1 LKSAIAYSKKSY
13 FKVKIIFMET
23 TTLTNANWSLP
34 RKISFRFFCSFF
46 ILYIFPFPL
55 NSVPFAAEINKI
67 SEKILHWYFAA
78 FDYVTTFWHW
88 LIPGVGKNLLS
99 LKTPIT
105 IFTNGSGD
113 TTYDYVL
120 LLTQVLLAIISCIAW
135 SILDRNRKSYNT
147 AYYWLCVLLRYFLA
161 VIMLSYGF
169 SKVFHLQMP
178 YPYLTRLVQPYGDSS
193 PMGLVWTYIGQ
204 SKAFSA
210 VLGWSE
216 VICGLLLF
224 FRKTTLV
231 GALFTLIVMGNV
243 MVVNF
248 CYDVPVKLFSSML
261 ELMAL
266 YLAAPYL
273 RKLYQALIQHEP
285 THISNY
291 YQPVFTKRWQVIV
304 INVLKFL
311 IIADALFYGVK
322 GSIDQGKQYGDYAP
336 KPPLYG
342 IYNTELV
349 IRNNDTIPPLTTDT
363 SRWKQ
368 IIIQRKDYAR
378 IKLMND
384 SLMNY
389 NFKIDTVL
397 KKATVYNFIDTLAKA
412 SFSYIKNGDDL
423 ILIGKMG
430 ADSLIVKLKRYDERN
445 FRLMNRGF
453 HWINEYPY
461 NR

>member
-1 LKSAIAYSKKSY
+1 MQTAPLINSEWK
-13 FKVKIIFMET
+13 
-23 TTLTNANWSLP
+23 LL
-34 RKISFRFFCSFF
+34 RKMSFRFFCTFF
-46 ILYIFPFPL
+46 ILYTFPFPL
-55 NSVPFAAEINKI
+55 NNIPFGSEINKI
-67 SEKILHWYFAA
+67 SEKILAWYYAGL
-78 FDYVTTFWHW
+78 DYVTVFWHW
-88 LIPGVGKNLLS
+88 LIPALGKGVIH

-113 TTYDYVL
+113 TTYDYGL
-120 LLTQVLLAIISCIAW
+120 LFTQVLLSIIICGIW

-161 VIMLSYGF
+161 GMMLGYGF

-178 YPYLTRLVQPYGDSS
+178 YPYLSRLVQPYGDSS

-204 SKAFSA
+204 SKAFS
-210 VLGWSE
+210 VVVGLSE

-224 FRKTTLV
+224 FRKTTLL
-231 GALFTLIVMGNV
+231 GALFSLIVMGNV
-243 MVVNF
+243 MAVNF
-248 CYDVPVKLFSSML
+248 CYDIPVKIFSSVL

-273 RKLYQALIQHEP
+273 KRLYQLFIQHKP
-285 THISNY
+285 IQINNY
-291 YQPVFTKRWQVIV
+291 VQPSFTKKWVAV
-304 INVLKFL
+304 VLKCLKLL
-311 IIADALFYGVK
+311 IIADALFYGIK
-322 GSIDQGKQYGDYAP
+322 GGMDSVNKYGDNAP

-349 IRNNDTIPPLTTDT
+349 IRNKDTIASLTTDT

-368 IIIQRKDYAR
+368 LIIQSDKFAI

-384 SLMNY
+384 SLLSY
-389 NFKIDTVL
+389 FFRVDTVG
-397 KKATVYNFIDTLAKA
+397 KKVIVYSRKDTLNK
-412 SFSYIKNGDDL
+412 SFFSYTRDSAFL
-423 ILIGKMG
+423 ILNGKVKN
-430 ADSLIVKLKRYDERN
+430 DSVYMKLKRFDEKK
-445 FRLMNRGF
+445 FRLMSRGF

>member
-1 LKSAIAYSKKSY
+1 MHILKPKLLS
-13 FKVKIIFMET
+13 MEST
-23 TTLTNANWSLP
+23 ALTDSNWRLS

-55 NSVPFAAEINKI
+55 NSFPFGAEINKI
-67 SEKILHWYFAA
+67 SEKILGWYNAA
-78 FDYVTTFWHW
+78 FEYVTVFWHW
-88 LIPGVGKNLLS
+88 LIPAVGKGLIHLN
-99 LKTPIT
+99 KPIT

-120 LLTQVLLAIISCIAW
+120 LLTQVLLSIISCIVW

-178 YPYLTRLVQPYGDSS
+178 YPYLSRLVQPYGDSS

-210 VLGWSE
+210 LVGWSE

-231 GALFTLIVMGNV
+231 GALFSLIVMGNIV
-243 MVVNF
+243 AVNF
-248 CYDVPVKLFSSML
+248 CYDVPVKLFSSVL
-261 ELMAL
+261 EIMAL

-273 RKLYQALIQHEP
+273 KKMYQAFIQHKP
-285 THISNY
+285 THINNY
-291 YQPVFTKRWQVIV
+291 YQPVFTKKWQVIG
-304 INVLKFL
+304 IRVLKIL
-311 IIADALFYGVK
+311 IIADALFSGVK
-322 GSIDQGKQYGDYAP
+322 GSIDQGKQYGDNAP

-342 IYNTELV
+342 IYNTDMV

-363 SRWKQ
+363 SRWK
-368 IIIQRKDYAR
+368 
-378 IKLMND
+378 
-384 SLMNY
+384 
-389 NFKIDTVL
+389 
-397 KKATVYNFIDTLAKA
+397 
-412 SFSYIKNGDDL
+412 
-423 ILIGKMG
+423 
-430 ADSLIVKLKRYDERN
+430 
-445 FRLMNRGF
+445 
-453 HWINEYPY
+453 
-461 NR
+461 

>member
-1 LKSAIAYSKKSY
+1 
-13 FKVKIIFMET
+13 MEA
-23 TTLTNANWSLP
+23 TTLTDTNWKLS

-55 NSVPFAAEINKI
+55 NNFPFGGEINKI
-67 SEKILHWYFAA
+67 SEKILGWYYAA
-78 FDYVTTFWHW
+78 FEYVTVFWHW
-88 LIPGVGKNLLS
+88 LTPGVGKTLLNLEN
-99 LKTPIT
+99 PIT

-120 LLTQVLLAIISCIAW
+120 VLTMILLSILICIGW
-135 SILDRNRKSYNT
+135 SILDRNRKNYNT
-147 AYYWLCVLLRYFLA
+147 AYYWLCVLIRYYLA

-178 YPYLTRLVQPYGDSS
+178 YPFLSRLVQPYGDSS
-193 PMGLVWTYIGQ
+193 PMGLAWTYVGQ

-210 VLGWSE
+210 FVGWSE

-231 GALFTLIVMGNV
+231 GALLTLIVMGNV
-243 MVVNF
+243 VVVNL
-248 CYDVPVKLFSSML
+248 CYDIPVKLFSSVL
-261 ELMAL
+261 EIMAL

-273 RKLYQALIQHEP
+273 KKMYQAFIQHKP
-285 THISNY
+285 IHINNY
-291 YQPVFTKRWQVIV
+291 YQPVFTKRWQAIG
-304 INVLKFL
+304 IKVLKVL
-311 IIADALFYGVK
+311 IITDALFSGVK
-322 GSIDQGKQYGDYAP
+322 GSIDQGKQYGDNAP

-342 IYNTELV
+342 IYNTVLV
-349 IRNNDTIPPLTTDT
+349 VRNNDTIPPLTTDT

-368 IIIQRKDYAR
+368 IIVQSNNYAR

-384 SLMNY
+384 TLRNY
-389 NFKIDTVL
+389 NFKVDTAL
-397 KKATVYNFIDTLAKA
+397 RKAIVFANWDTLNKIN
-412 SFSYIKNGDDL
+412 FNYITDADYLTFTGKFKN
-423 ILIGKMG
+423 
-430 ADSLIVKLKRYDERN
+430 DSLFIKLKRFDEKN
-445 FRLMNRGF
+445 FRLMSRGF

>member
-1 LKSAIAYSKKSY
+1 
-13 FKVKIIFMET
+13 MEA
-23 TTLTNANWSLP
+23 TTLTDTNWKLS

-55 NSVPFAAEINKI
+55 NSVPFGGEINKI
-67 SEKILHWYFAA
+67 SEKILGWYYAA
-78 FDYVTTFWHW
+78 FEYVTVFWHW
-88 LIPGVGKNLLS
+88 LTPGVGKTLLNLEN
-99 LKTPIT
+99 PIT

-120 LLTQVLLAIISCIAW
+120 VLTMVLLSILICIGW
-135 SILDRNRKSYNT
+135 SILDRNRKNYNT
-147 AYYWLCVLLRYFLA
+147 AYYWLCVLIRYYLA

-178 YPYLTRLVQPYGDSS
+178 YPFLSRLVQPYGDSS
-193 PMGLVWTYIGQ
+193 PMGLAWTYVGQ

-210 VLGWSE
+210 FVGWSE

-231 GALFTLIVMGNV
+231 GALLTLIVMGNV
-243 MVVNF
+243 VVVNL
-248 CYDVPVKLFSSML
+248 CYDIPVKLFSSVL
-261 ELMAL
+261 EIMAL

-273 RKLYQALIQHEP
+273 KKMYQAFIQHKP
-285 THISNY
+285 IHINNY
-291 YQPVFTKRWQVIV
+291 YQPVFTKRWQAIG
-304 INVLKFL
+304 IKILKVL
-311 IIADALFYGVK
+311 IIADALFSGVK
-322 GSIDQGKQYGDYAP
+322 GSIDQGKQYGDNAP

-342 IYNTELV
+342 IYNTVLV
-349 IRNNDTIPPLTTDT
+349 VRNNDTIPPLTTDT

-368 IIIQRKDYAR
+368 IIVQSNNYAR

-384 SLMNY
+384 TLRNY
-389 NFKIDTVL
+389 NFKVDTAL
-397 KKATVYNFIDTLAKA
+397 RKAIVFANWDTLNKIN
-412 SFSYIKNGDDL
+412 FNYITDADYLTFTGKFKN
-423 ILIGKMG
+423 
-430 ADSLIVKLKRYDERN
+430 DSLFIKLKRFDEKN
-445 FRLMNRGF
+445 FRLMSRGF

>member
-1 LKSAIAYSKKSY
+1 
-13 FKVKIIFMET
+13 MEA
-23 TTLTNANWSLP
+23 TTLTDTNWKLS

-55 NSVPFAAEINKI
+55 NSVPFGAEINKI
-67 SEKILHWYFAA
+67 SEKILGWYYAA
-78 FDYVTTFWHW
+78 FEYVTVFWHW
-88 LIPGVGKNLLS
+88 LTPGVGKTLLNLEN
-99 LKTPIT
+99 PIT

-120 LLTQVLLAIISCIAW
+120 VLTMILLSILICIGW
-135 SILDRNRKSYNT
+135 SILDRNRKNYNT
-147 AYYWLCVLLRYFLA
+147 AYYWLCVLIRYYLA

-178 YPYLTRLVQPYGDSS
+178 YPFLSRLVQPYGDSS
-193 PMGLVWTYIGQ
+193 PMGLAWTYVGQ

-210 VLGWSE
+210 FVGWSE

-231 GALFTLIVMGNV
+231 GALLTLIVMGNV
-243 MVVNF
+243 VVVNL
-248 CYDVPVKLFSSML
+248 CYDIPVKLFSSVL
-261 ELMAL
+261 EIMAL

-273 RKLYQALIQHEP
+273 KKIYQAFIQHKP
-285 THISNY
+285 IHINNY
-291 YQPVFTKRWQVIV
+291 YQPVFTKRWQAIG
-304 INVLKFL
+304 IKILKVL
-311 IIADALFYGVK
+311 IIADALFSGVK
-322 GSIDQGKQYGDYAP
+322 GSIDQGKQYGDNAP

-342 IYNTELV
+342 IYNTVLV
-349 IRNNDTIPPLTTDT
+349 VRNNDTIPPLTTDT

-368 IIIQRKDYAR
+368 IIVQSNNYAR

-384 SLMNY
+384 TLRNY
-389 NFKIDTVL
+389 NFKVDTAL
-397 KKATVYNFIDTLAKA
+397 RKAIVFANWDTLNKIN
-412 SFSYIKNGDDL
+412 FNYITDADYLTFTGKFKN
-423 ILIGKMG
+423 
-430 ADSLIVKLKRYDERN
+430 DSLFIKLKRFDEKN
-445 FRLMNRGF
+445 FRLMSRGF

>member
-1 LKSAIAYSKKSY
+1 
-13 FKVKIIFMET
+13 MEAT
-23 TTLTNANWSLP
+23 TPTDTNWKLS

-55 NSVPFAAEINKI
+55 NSVPFGGEINKI
-67 SEKILHWYFAA
+67 SEKILGWYYAA
-78 FDYVTTFWHW
+78 FEYVTFFWHW
-88 LIPGVGKNLLS
+88 LTPGVGKTLLNLEN
-99 LKTPIT
+99 PIT

-120 LLTQVLLAIISCIAW
+120 VLTMILLSILICIGW
-135 SILDRNRKSYNT
+135 SILDRNRKNYNT
-147 AYYWLCVLLRYFLA
+147 AYYWLCVLIRYYLA

-178 YPYLTRLVQPYGDSS
+178 YPYLSRLVQPYGDSS
-193 PMGLVWTYIGQ
+193 PMGLAWTYVGQ

-210 VLGWSE
+210 FVGWSE

-231 GALFTLIVMGNV
+231 GALLTLIVMGNV
-243 MVVNF
+243 VVVNL
-248 CYDVPVKLFSSML
+248 CYDIPVKLFSSVL
-261 ELMAL
+261 EIMAL

-273 RKLYQALIQHEP
+273 KKMYQAFIQHKP
-285 THISNY
+285 IHINNY
-291 YQPVFTKRWQVIV
+291 YQPVFTKRWQAIG
-304 INVLKFL
+304 IKILKVL
-311 IIADALFYGVK
+311 IIADALFSGVK
-322 GSIDQGKQYGDYAP
+322 GSIDQGKQYGDNAP

-342 IYNTELV
+342 IYNTVLV
-349 IRNNDTIPPLTTDT
+349 VRNNDTIPPLTTDT

-368 IIIQRKDYAR
+368 IIVQSNNYAR

-384 SLMNY
+384 TLRNY
-389 NFKIDTVL
+389 NFKVDTAL
-397 KKATVYNFIDTLAKA
+397 RKAIVFANWDTLNKIN
-412 SFSYIKNGDDL
+412 FNYITDADYLTFTGKFKN
-423 ILIGKMG
+423 
-430 ADSLIVKLKRYDERN
+430 DSLFIKLKRFDEKN
-445 FRLMNRGF
+445 FRLMSRGF

>member
-1 LKSAIAYSKKSY
+1 
-13 FKVKIIFMET
+13 MEA
-23 TTLTNANWSLP
+23 TTLTDTNWKLS

-55 NSVPFAAEINKI
+55 NSVPFGGEINKI
-67 SEKILHWYFAA
+67 SEKILGWYYAA
-78 FDYVTTFWHW
+78 FEYVTVFWHW
-88 LIPGVGKNLLS
+88 LTPGVGKTLLNLEN
-99 LKTPIT
+99 PIT

-120 LLTQVLLAIISCIAW
+120 VLTMVLLSILICIGW
-135 SILDRNRKSYNT
+135 SILDRNRKNYNT
-147 AYYWLCVLLRYFLA
+147 AYYWLCVLIRYYLA

-178 YPYLTRLVQPYGDSS
+178 YPFLSRLVQPYGDSS
-193 PMGLVWTYIGQ
+193 PMGLAWTYVGQ

-210 VLGWSE
+210 FVGWSE

-231 GALFTLIVMGNV
+231 GALLTLIVMGNV
-243 MVVNF
+243 VVVNL
-248 CYDVPVKLFSSML
+248 CYDIPVKLFSSVL
-261 ELMAL
+261 EIMAL

-273 RKLYQALIQHEP
+273 KKMYQAFIQHKP
-285 THISNY
+285 IHINNY
-291 YQPVFTKRWQVIV
+291 YQPVFTKRWQAIG
-304 INVLKFL
+304 IKVLKVL
-311 IIADALFYGVK
+311 IITDALFSGVK
-322 GSIDQGKQYGDYAP
+322 GSIDQGKQYGDNAP

-342 IYNTELV
+342 IYNTVLV
-349 IRNNDTIPPLTTDT
+349 VRNNDTIPPLTTDT

-368 IIIQRKDYAR
+368 IIVQSNNYAR

-384 SLMNY
+384 TLRNY
-389 NFKIDTVL
+389 NFKVDTAL
-397 KKATVYNFIDTLAKA
+397 RKAIVFANWDTLNKIN
-412 SFSYIKNGDDL
+412 FNYIIDADYLTFTGKFKN
-423 ILIGKMG
+423 
-430 ADSLIVKLKRYDERN
+430 DSLFIKLKRFDEKN
-445 FRLMNRGF
+445 FRLMSRGF

>member
-1 LKSAIAYSKKSY
+1 
-13 FKVKIIFMET
+13 MEAT
-23 TTLTNANWSLP
+23 TPTDTNWKLS

-55 NSVPFAAEINKI
+55 NSVPFGGEINKI
-67 SEKILHWYFAA
+67 SEKILGWYYAA
-78 FDYVTTFWHW
+78 FEYVTVFWHW
-88 LIPGVGKNLLS
+88 LTPGVAKTLLNLEN
-99 LKTPIT
+99 PIT

-120 LLTQVLLAIISCIAW
+120 VLTMILLSILICIGW
-135 SILDRNRKSYNT
+135 SILDRNRKNYNT
-147 AYYWLCVLLRYFLA
+147 AYYWLCVLIRYYLA

-178 YPYLTRLVQPYGDSS
+178 YPYLSRLVQPYGDSS
-193 PMGLVWTYIGQ
+193 PMGLAWTYVGQ

-210 VLGWSE
+210 FVGWSE

-231 GALFTLIVMGNV
+231 GALLTLIVMGNV
-243 MVVNF
+243 VVVNL
-248 CYDVPVKLFSSML
+248 CYDIPVKLFSSVL
-261 ELMAL
+261 EIMAL

-273 RKLYQALIQHEP
+273 KKIYQAFIQHKP
-285 THISNY
+285 IHINNY
-291 YQPVFTKRWQVIV
+291 YQPVFTKRWQAIG
-304 INVLKFL
+304 IKILKVL
-311 IIADALFYGVK
+311 IIADALFSGVK
-322 GSIDQGKQYGDYAP
+322 GSIDQGKQYGDNAP

-342 IYNTELV
+342 IYNTVLV
-349 IRNNDTIPPLTTDT
+349 VRNNDTIPPLTTDT

-368 IIIQRKDYAR
+368 IIVQSNNYAR

-384 SLMNY
+384 TLRNY
-389 NFKIDTVL
+389 NFKVDTAL
-397 KKATVYNFIDTLAKA
+397 RKAIVFANWDTLNKIN
-412 SFSYIKNGDDL
+412 FNYITDADYLTFTGKFKN
-423 ILIGKMG
+423 
-430 ADSLIVKLKRYDERN
+430 DSLFIKLKRFDEKN
-445 FRLMNRGF
+445 FRLMSRGF

>member
-1 LKSAIAYSKKSY
+1 
-13 FKVKIIFMET
+13 MEAT
-23 TTLTNANWSLP
+23 TPTDTNWKLS

-55 NSVPFAAEINKI
+55 NSVPFGGEINKI
-67 SEKILHWYFAA
+67 SEKILSWYYAA
-78 FDYVTTFWHW
+78 FEYVTVFWHW
-88 LIPGVGKNLLS
+88 LTPGVAKTLLNLEN
-99 LKTPIT
+99 PIT

-120 LLTQVLLAIISCIAW
+120 VLTMILLSILICIGW
-135 SILDRNRKSYNT
+135 SILDRNRKNYNT
-147 AYYWLCVLLRYFLA
+147 AYYWLCVLIRYYLA

-178 YPYLTRLVQPYGDSS
+178 YPYLSRLVQPYGDSS
-193 PMGLVWTYIGQ
+193 PMGLAWTYVGQ

-210 VLGWSE
+210 FVGWSE

-231 GALFTLIVMGNV
+231 GALLTLIVMGNV
-243 MVVNF
+243 VVVNL
-248 CYDVPVKLFSSML
+248 CYDIPVKLFSSVL
-261 ELMAL
+261 EIMAL

-273 RKLYQALIQHEP
+273 KKMYQAFIQHKP
-285 THISNY
+285 IHINNY
-291 YQPVFTKRWQVIV
+291 YQPVFTKRWQAIG
-304 INVLKFL
+304 IKVLKVL
-311 IIADALFYGVK
+311 IITDALFSGVK
-322 GSIDQGKQYGDYAP
+322 GSIDQGKQYGDNAP

-342 IYNTELV
+342 IYNTV
-349 IRNNDTIPPLTTDT
+349 WVVRNNDTIPPLTTDT

-368 IIIQRKDYAR
+368 IIVQSNNYAR

-384 SLMNY
+384 TLRNY
-389 NFKIDTVL
+389 NFKVDTAL
-397 KKATVYNFIDTLAKA
+397 RKAIVFANWDTLNKIN
-412 SFSYIKNGDDL
+412 FNYITDADYLTFTGKFKN
-423 ILIGKMG
+423 
-430 ADSLIVKLKRYDERN
+430 DSLFIKLKRFDEKN
-445 FRLMNRGF
+445 FRLMSRGF

>member
-1 LKSAIAYSKKSY
+1 
-13 FKVKIIFMET
+13 MEA
-23 TTLTNANWSLP
+23 TTLTDTNWKLS

-55 NSVPFAAEINKI
+55 NSVPFGGEINKI
-67 SEKILHWYFAA
+67 SEKILGWYYAA
-78 FDYVTTFWHW
+78 FEYVTVFWHW
-88 LIPGVGKNLLS
+88 LTPGVGKTLLNLEN
-99 LKTPIT
+99 PIT

-120 LLTQVLLAIISCIAW
+120 VLTMILLSILICIGW
-135 SILDRNRKSYNT
+135 SILDRNRKNYNT
-147 AYYWLCVLLRYFLA
+147 AYYWLCVLIRYYLA

-178 YPYLTRLVQPYGDSS
+178 YPYLSRLVQPYGDSS
-193 PMGLVWTYIGQ
+193 PMGLAWTYVGQ

-210 VLGWSE
+210 FVGWSE

-231 GALFTLIVMGNV
+231 GALLTLIVMGNV
-243 MVVNF
+243 VVVNL
-248 CYDVPVKLFSSML
+248 CYDIPVKLFSSVL
-261 ELMAL
+261 EIMAL

-273 RKLYQALIQHEP
+273 KKIYQAFIQHKP
-285 THISNY
+285 IHINNY
-291 YQPVFTKRWQVIV
+291 YQPVFTKRWQAIG
-304 INVLKFL
+304 IKILKVL
-311 IIADALFYGVK
+311 IIADALFSGVK
-322 GSIDQGKQYGDYAP
+322 GSIDQGKQYGDNAP

-342 IYNTELV
+342 IYNTVLV
-349 IRNNDTIPPLTTDT
+349 VRNNDTIPPLTTDT

-368 IIIQRKDYAR
+368 IIVQSNNYAR

-384 SLMNY
+384 TLRNY
-389 NFKIDTVL
+389 NFKVDTAL
-397 KKATVYNFIDTLAKA
+397 RKAIVFANWDTLNKIN
-412 SFSYIKNGDDL
+412 FNYITDADYLTFTGKFKN
-423 ILIGKMG
+423 
-430 ADSLIVKLKRYDERN
+430 DSLFIKLKRFDEKN
-445 FRLMNRGF
+445 FRLMSRGF

>member
-1 LKSAIAYSKKSY
+1 
-13 FKVKIIFMET
+13 MEAT
-23 TTLTNANWSLP
+23 TPTDTNWKLS

-55 NSVPFAAEINKI
+55 NSVPFGGEINKI
-67 SEKILHWYFAA
+67 SEKILGWYYAA
-78 FDYVTTFWHW
+78 FEYVTVFWHW
-88 LIPGVGKNLLS
+88 LTPGVGKTLLNLEN
-99 LKTPIT
+99 PIT

-120 LLTQVLLAIISCIAW
+120 VLTMVLLSILISIGW
-135 SILDRNRKSYNT
+135 SILDRNRKNYNT
-147 AYYWLCVLLRYFLA
+147 AYYWLCVLIRYYLA

-178 YPYLTRLVQPYGDSS
+178 YPFLSRLVQPYGDSS
-193 PMGLVWTYIGQ
+193 PMGLAWTYVGQ

-210 VLGWSE
+210 FVGWSE

-231 GALFTLIVMGNV
+231 GALLTLIVMGNV
-243 MVVNF
+243 VVVNL
-248 CYDVPVKLFSSML
+248 CYDIPVKLFSSVL
-261 ELMAL
+261 EIMAL

-273 RKLYQALIQHEP
+273 KKMYQAFIQHKP
-285 THISNY
+285 IHINNY
-291 YQPVFTKRWQVIV
+291 YQPVFTKRWQAIG
-304 INVLKFL
+304 IKILKVL
-311 IIADALFYGVK
+311 IIADALFSGVK
-322 GSIDQGKQYGDYAP
+322 GSIDQGKQYGDNAP

-342 IYNTELV
+342 IYNTVLV
-349 IRNNDTIPPLTTDT
+349 VRNNDTIPPLTTDT

-368 IIIQRKDYAR
+368 IIVQSNNYAR

-384 SLMNY
+384 TLRNY
-389 NFKIDTVL
+389 NFKVDTAL
-397 KKATVYNFIDTLAKA
+397 RKAIVFANWDTLNKIN
-412 SFSYIKNGDDL
+412 FNYITDADYLTFTGKFKN
-423 ILIGKMG
+423 
-430 ADSLIVKLKRYDERN
+430 DSLFIKLKRFDEKN
-445 FRLMNRGF
+445 FRLMSRGF

>member
-1 LKSAIAYSKKSY
+1 
-13 FKVKIIFMET
+13 MEAT
-23 TTLTNANWSLP
+23 TPTDTNWKLS

-55 NSVPFAAEINKI
+55 NSVPFGGEINKI
-67 SEKILHWYFAA
+67 SEKILGWYYAA
-78 FDYVTTFWHW
+78 FEYVTVFWHW
-88 LIPGVGKNLLS
+88 LTPGVGKTLLNLEN
-99 LKTPIT
+99 PIT

-120 LLTQVLLAIISCIAW
+120 VLTMVLLSILICIGW
-135 SILDRNRKSYNT
+135 SILDRNRKNYNT
-147 AYYWLCVLLRYFLA
+147 AYYWLCVLIRYYLA

-178 YPYLTRLVQPYGDSS
+178 YPYLSRLVQPYGDSS
-193 PMGLVWTYIGQ
+193 PMGLAWTYVGQ

-210 VLGWSE
+210 FVGWSE

-231 GALFTLIVMGNV
+231 GALLTLIVMGNV
-243 MVVNF
+243 VVVNL
-248 CYDVPVKLFSSML
+248 CYDIPVKLFSSVL
-261 ELMAL
+261 EIMAL

-273 RKLYQALIQHEP
+273 KKMYQAFIQHKP
-285 THISNY
+285 IHINNY
-291 YQPVFTKRWQVIV
+291 YQPVFTKRWQAIG
-304 INVLKFL
+304 IKVLKVL
-311 IIADALFYGVK
+311 IITDALFSGVK
-322 GSIDQGKQYGDYAP
+322 GSIDQGKQYGDNAP

-342 IYNTELV
+342 IYNTVLV
-349 IRNNDTIPPLTTDT
+349 VRNNDTIPPLTTDT

-368 IIIQRKDYAR
+368 IIVQSNNYAR

-384 SLMNY
+384 TLRNY
-389 NFKIDTVL
+389 NFKVDTAL
-397 KKATVYNFIDTLAKA
+397 RKAIVFANWDTLNKIN
-412 SFSYIKNGDDL
+412 FNYITDADYLTFTGKFKN
-423 ILIGKMG
+423 
-430 ADSLIVKLKRYDERN
+430 DSLFIKLKRFDEKN
-445 FRLMNRGF
+445 FRLMSRGF

>member
-1 LKSAIAYSKKSY
+1 
-13 FKVKIIFMET
+13 MET
-23 TTLTNANWSLP
+23 TTLPDTNWKLS

-55 NSVPFAAEINKI
+55 NNFPFGAEINKI
-67 SEKILHWYFAA
+67 SEKILGWYYAA
-78 FDYVTTFWHW
+78 FEYITVFWHW
-88 LIPGVGKNLLS
+88 LTPGVGKILLNLEN
-99 LKTPIT
+99 PIT

-120 LLTQVLLAIISCIAW
+120 VLTMVLLSILICIGW
-135 SILDRNRKSYNT
+135 SILDRKRKNYNT
-147 AYYWLCVLLRYFLA
+147 AYYWLCVLIRYYLA
-161 VIMLSYGF
+161 VIMFSYGF

-178 YPYLTRLVQPYGDSS
+178 YPYLSRLVQPYGDSS

-204 SKAFSA
+204 SKGFSA

-216 VICGLLLF
+216 VICGLLLL

-248 CYDVPVKLFSSML
+248 CYDVPVKLFSSVL
-261 ELMAL
+261 EIMAL

-273 RKLYQALIQHEP
+273 KKLYQAFIQHKP
-285 THISNY
+285 THINNY
-291 YQPVFTKRWQVIV
+291 YQPAFTKRWQVIG
-304 INVLKFL
+304 IKVLKVL
-311 IIADALFYGVK
+311 IIADALFSGVK
-322 GSIDQGKQYGDYAP
+322 GSIDMGKQYGDNAP

-368 IIIQRKDYAR
+368 IIIQTNKYAR
-378 IKLMND
+378 IKMMND
-384 SLMNY
+384 TMFNY
-389 NFKIDTVL
+389 TFTVDTVL
-397 KKATVYNFIDTLAKA
+397 NKIGTYVTTDNSNAA
-412 SFSYIKNGDDL
+412 SFSYIKDGDYLLLNGKV
-423 ILIGKMG
+423 GN
-430 ADSLIVKLKRYDERN
+430 DSVFIKLKRFDEKN
-445 FRLMNRGF
+445 FRLMSRGF

>member
-1 LKSAIAYSKKSY
+1 
-13 FKVKIIFMET
+13 MEAT
-23 TTLTNANWSLP
+23 TPTDTNWKLS

-55 NSVPFAAEINKI
+55 NSVPFGGEINKI
-67 SEKILHWYFAA
+67 SEKILGWYYAA
-78 FDYVTTFWHW
+78 FEYVTTFWHW
-88 LIPGVGKNLLS
+88 LTPGVGKTLLNLEN
-99 LKTPIT
+99 PIT

-120 LLTQVLLAIISCIAW
+120 VLTMILLSILICIGW
-135 SILDRNRKSYNT
+135 SILDRNRKNYNT
-147 AYYWLCVLLRYFLA
+147 AYYWLCVLIRYYLA

-178 YPYLTRLVQPYGDSS
+178 YPYLSRLVQPYGDSS
-193 PMGLVWTYIGQ
+193 PMGLAWTYVGQ

-210 VLGWSE
+210 FVGWSE

-231 GALFTLIVMGNV
+231 GALLTLIVMGNV
-243 MVVNF
+243 VVVNL
-248 CYDVPVKLFSSML
+248 CYDIPVKLFSSVL
-261 ELMAL
+261 EIMAL

-273 RKLYQALIQHEP
+273 KKMYQAFIQHKP
-285 THISNY
+285 IHINNY
-291 YQPVFTKRWQVIV
+291 YQPVFTKRWQAIG
-304 INVLKFL
+304 IKVLKVL
-311 IIADALFYGVK
+311 IITDALFSGVK
-322 GSIDQGKQYGDYAP
+322 GSIDQGKQYGDNAP

-342 IYNTELV
+342 IYNTVLV
-349 IRNNDTIPPLTTDT
+349 VRNNDTIPPLTTDT

-368 IIIQRKDYAR
+368 IIVQSNNYAR

-384 SLMNY
+384 TLRNY
-389 NFKIDTVL
+389 NFKVDTAL
-397 KKATVYNFIDTLAKA
+397 RKAIVFANWDTLNKIN
-412 SFSYIKNGDDL
+412 FNYITDADYLTFTGKFKN
-423 ILIGKMG
+423 
-430 ADSLIVKLKRYDERN
+430 DSLFIKLKRFDEKN
-445 FRLMNRGF
+445 FRLMSRGF

>member
-1 LKSAIAYSKKSY
+1 
-13 FKVKIIFMET
+13 MEP
-23 TTLTNANWSLP
+23 TTLTDSSWKLS

-46 ILYIFPFPL
+46 VLYIFPFPL
-55 NSVPFAAEINKI
+55 NSFPFGAEINKI
-67 SEKILHWYFAA
+67 SEKILGWYYGA
-78 FDYVTTFWHW
+78 FEYVTAFWHW
-88 LIPGVGKNLLS
+88 LIPGVGKNLLN
-99 LKTPIT
+99 LNKPIT

-113 TTYDYVL
+113 TTYDYVF
-120 LLTQVLLAIISCIAW
+120 LLTIVLLSILICIAW
-135 SILDRNRKSYNT
+135 SVLDRNRKNYNT

-178 YPYLTRLVQPYGDSS
+178 YPYLSRLVQPYGDSS
-193 PMGLVWTYIGQ
+193 PMGLVWTYVGQ

-210 VLGWSE
+210 LVGWSE

-231 GALFTLIVMGNV
+231 GALFSLIVMGNIV
-243 MVVNF
+243 AVNF
-248 CYDVPVKLFSSML
+248 CYDVPVKLFSSVL
-261 ELMAL
+261 EIMAL

-273 RKLYQALIQHEP
+273 KKMYQALIQHKP
-285 THISNY
+285 THINNY
-291 YQPVFTKRWQVIV
+291 YQPVFTKKWQVIG
-304 INVLKFL
+304 IKVLKIL
-311 IIADALFYGVK
+311 IIADALFSGVK
-322 GSIDQGKQYGDYAP
+322 GSIDQGKQYGDNAP

-342 IYNTELV
+342 IYNTDLV

-368 IIIQRKDYAR
+368 LIIQANNYAR

-384 SLMNY
+384 SMVNY
-389 NFKIDTVL
+389 SFKVDTIL
-397 KKATVYNFIDTLAKA
+397 KKAAGYSYLDTSNEINFH
-412 SFSYIKNGDDL
+412 YIKDGDYLLLNGK
-423 ILIGKMG
+423 IKN
-430 ADSLIVKLKRYDERN
+430 DSMFIKLKRFDEKN
-445 FRLMNRGF
+445 FRLMSRGF

>member
-1 LKSAIAYSKKSY
+1 
-13 FKVKIIFMET
+13 MET
-23 TTLTNANWSLP
+23 TALTDLNWKLS
-34 RKISFRFFCSFF
+34 RKIRFRFFFSFF

-55 NSVPFAAEINKI
+55 NSFPFGTAINKI
-67 SEKILHWYFAA
+67 SENILKWYYAA
-78 FDYVTTFWHW
+78 FDYVTVFWHW
-88 LIPGVGKNLLS
+88 LIPAIGKNLINLE
-99 LKTPIT
+99 KPIT

-120 LLTQVLLAIISCIAW
+120 VLTMFLLSIVSCIIW
-135 SILDRNRKSYNT
+135 SILDKNRKNYNT
-147 AYYWLCVLLRYFLA
+147 AYYWLCVLLRYFLG

-178 YPYLTRLVQPYGDSS
+178 YPYLSRLVQPYGDSS

-231 GALFTLIVMGNV
+231 GALLTLIVMGNV
-243 MVVNF
+243 VAVNF
-248 CYDVPVKLFSSML
+248 CYDVPVKLFSSAL

-273 RKLYQALIQHEP
+273 KKIYQAFIQHKP
-285 THISNY
+285 VHINNY
-291 YQPVFTKRWQVIV
+291 YQPVFTKRWQAIG
-304 INVLKFL
+304 IKVLKVL

-322 GSIDQGKQYGDYAP
+322 GSIDQGKEYGDNAP

-368 IIIQRKDYAR
+368 LIIQSNNYAR

-384 SLMNY
+384 TLRNY
-389 NFKIDTVL
+389 NFKIDTL
-397 KKATVYNFIDTLAKA
+397 KKEAVVYPVWDTLNKIN
-412 SFSYIKNGDDL
+412 FSYKRDGDYL
-423 ILIGKMG
+423 TLTGNMKS
-430 ADSLIVKLKRYDERN
+430 DSLFLKLKRFDERN
-445 FRLMNRGF
+445 FRLMSRGF

>member
-1 LKSAIAYSKKSY
+1 
-13 FKVKIIFMET
+13 MEA
-23 TTLTNANWSLP
+23 TTLTDTNWKLS

-55 NSVPFAAEINKI
+55 NSVPFGGEINKI
-67 SEKILHWYFAA
+67 SEKILGWYYASFE
-78 FDYVTTFWHW
+78 YVTIFWHW
-88 LIPGVGKNLLS
+88 LIPGVGKNLLN
-99 LKTPIT
+99 LKNPIT

-120 LLTQVLLAIISCIAW
+120 VLTMVLLSILICIGW
-135 SILDRNRKSYNT
+135 SILDRNRKNYNT
-147 AYYWLCVLLRYFLA
+147 AYYWLCVLIRYYLA

-178 YPYLTRLVQPYGDSS
+178 YPFLSRLVQPYGDSS
-193 PMGLVWTYIGQ
+193 PMGLAWTYVGQ

-210 VLGWSE
+210 FVGWSE

-231 GALFTLIVMGNV
+231 GALLTLIVMGNV
-243 MVVNF
+243 VVVNL
-248 CYDVPVKLFSSML
+248 CYDIPVKLFSSVL
-261 ELMAL
+261 EIMAL

-273 RKLYQALIQHEP
+273 KKMYQAFIQHKP
-285 THISNY
+285 IHINNY
-291 YQPVFTKRWQVIV
+291 YQPVFTKRWQAIG
-304 INVLKFL
+304 IKVLKVL
-311 IIADALFYGVK
+311 IITDALFSGVK
-322 GSIDQGKQYGDYAP
+322 GSIDQGKQYGDNAP

-342 IYNTELV
+342 IYNTVLV
-349 IRNNDTIPPLTTDT
+349 VRNNDTIPPLTTDT

-368 IIIQRKDYAR
+368 IIVQSNNYAR

-384 SLMNY
+384 TLRNY
-389 NFKIDTVL
+389 NFKVDTAL
-397 KKATVYNFIDTLAKA
+397 RKAIVFANWDTLNKIN
-412 SFSYIKNGDDL
+412 FNYITDADYLTFTGKFKN
-423 ILIGKMG
+423 
-430 ADSLIVKLKRYDERN
+430 DSLFIKLKRFDEKN
-445 FRLMNRGF
+445 FRLMSRGF